1 MKNHGDLRTFLNNTS
16 VKEAA
21 YNRQYH
27 EPLPSELKG
36 RPLREVIQYMNRWR
50 ETIWLEHQTRNI
62 PGFGQCPQCL
72 RKVPMDR
79 HVCHRF
85 PTDKVIYKDGVPT
98 QQHKY
103 LAQDGAK
110 VSTGTVA
117 VVDLDKMNEAYTKM
131 VKAGFTPPELS
142 QPTAKSTPT
151 PASTT
156 PALKTESPL
165 PIQTGLPTPSTTL
178 FDTKNTGPGVLPTP
192 NTIPSNPQPTN
203 QGFSLAQT
211 QHPTSDTYGQTSPA
225 FPDPRPVASDI
236 PTSYGQGLQV
246 PPAHQAS
253 TSYPTIQP
261 SRPSRWDQVP
271 TTTQHQTQ
279 QPDHANQFNNRDF
292 RGGQWPTLTPQQQ
305 KEYLENLSQQYDSH
319 TQHPSPHQTYPAQP
333 VHSAP
338 NPTTPAQP
346 VSNPEAQTTQAE
358 SPDQSD
364 LLFRDVQMQGA
375 PSCLAEARF
384 HAPSFLAE
392 VHRPSPS
399 PATRIPVTKIQRKA
413 HDPTRKVET
422 SKLLLPP
429 LAGKLTRSSVSSY
442 SSDRSSPASPASLSV
457 SQDFHQRGQEP
468 APNLQ

>member
-1 MKNHGDLRTFLNNTS
+1 M
-16 VKEAA
+16 
-21 YNRQYH
+21 
-27 EPLPSELKG
+27 
-36 RPLREVIQYMNRWR
+36 

-142 QPTAKSTPT
+142 QLTAKSTPT

-156 PALKTESPL
+156 PALKTELPP

-178 FDTKNTGPGVLPTP
+178 FDTKNTGPGLLPTP
-192 NTIPSNPQPTN
+192 NALPSDPQQTN
-203 QGFSLAQT
+203 QGFSQT

-236 PTSYGQGLQV
+236 PTSYRQGLQV

-253 TSYPTIQP
+253 SSYPTIQP
-261 SRPSRWDQVP
+261 SRPNRWDQVP

-305 KEYLENLSQQYDSH
+305 KEYLENLAQQYDSH
-319 TQHPSPHQTYPAQP
+319 TQHPSPPPDVSGATNTPGFQP
-333 VHSAP
+333 NDSCTTGIQSRDPNNPSGIRRPVRPPFPGHPNARSSILPRRGPLPRPKLPSGGTLSFAKPRNP
-338 NPTTPAQP
+338 NPRYKNPAKGP
-346 VSNPEAQTTQAE
+346 
-358 SPDQSD
+358 
-364 LLFRDVQMQGA
+364 
-375 PSCLAEARF
+375 
-384 HAPSFLAE
+384 
-392 VHRPSPS
+392 
-399 PATRIPVTKIQRKA
+399 
-413 HDPTRKVET
+413 
-422 SKLLLPP
+422 
-429 LAGKLTRSSVSSY
+429 
-442 SSDRSSPASPASLSV
+442 
-457 SQDFHQRGQEP
+457 
-468 APNLQ
+468 